1 MSAAMES
8 ILVQRQNPLAAVRAL
23 DNFSA
28 LLVIRQ
34 VMERIF
40 RDDSDLLQSV
50 LAGDVASWQKFVL
63 KYAQA
68 IYRATGKYCDDYDE
82 KMAVFLHI
90 LEKLREE
97 RFARLRQFTFK
108 AKLSTW
114 LTVVARRLAL
124 DFLRAKYGRDFRL
137 KKIRV
142 VSYDAVPAFM
152 KHLADNDTPEQEM
165 AGSEQR
171 QARDRLAQELRQAL
185 QGLSAQERLAVQLVY
200 FKGLKIKE
208 VGRLLSVPSIYKF
221 IARALEKIRMQ
232 MESRP
237 QFSRSDVSAALGEEA
252 HE

>member
-1 MSAAMES
+1 MSAALEN
-8 ILVQRQNPLAAVRAL
+8 ILVQCRRPVAAALQL
-23 DNFSA
+23 DNFSP

-34 VMERIF
+34 VMERLF
-40 RDDSDLLQSV
+40 ADDSDLLQSV
-50 LAGDVASWQKFVL
+50 LAGDVASWQEFVSR
-63 KYAQA
+63 YSRV
-68 IYRATGKYCDDYDE
+68 IYRATGKYCEDYDE

-90 LEKLREE
+90 LEKLSEE

-152 KHLADNDTPEQEM
+152 RHLADDGTPEREM
-165 AGSEQR
+165 AGAEQR
-171 QARDRLAQELRQAL
+171 QACDKLALELRQAL
-185 QGLSAQERLAVQLVY
+185 QGLSAQERLAIQLVY
-200 FKGLKIKE
+200 FKGLKMKE
-208 VGRLLSVPSIYKF
+208 AGKLLRVPSIYKF
-221 IARALEKIRMQ
+221 IARALGKIRMQ

-237 QFSRSDVSAALGEEA
+237 QFSRSDVSAALGEDI